1 MSFCTARNCILGVAY
16 EACYAVQTKFFERK
30 AIVMEIRAALEADY
44 PAIMRIWENSVRAT
58 HDFLKEEDLQLYK
71 KLIPIAYLP
80 QLKAFIMESNA
91 HPCAFFA
98 VSDDNLEMLFVD
110 TEYRGQGVGAL
121 ALTYVLENL
130 QVYKVD
136 VNEQNQQAVDF
147 YLKKG
152 YKLVERS
159 AVDGMGKSYP
169 ILHLRHERAV
179 SGLK

>member
-1 MSFCTARNCILGVAY
+1 
-16 EACYAVQTKFFERK
+16 
-30 AIVMEIRAALEADY
+30 MEIRAAIEADY
-44 PAIMRIWENSVRAT
+44 PAILRIWENSVRAT

-71 KLIPIAYLP
+71 KLIPTAYLP
-80 QLKAFIMESNA
+80 QLKAFIIENNA

-110 TEYRGQGVGAL
+110 SGYRGKGIGTVAL
-121 ALTYVLENL
+121 QHVLDRL

-152 YKLVERS
+152 YQLVERS

-169 ILHLRHERAV
+169 ILHLRHEKAV
-179 SGLK
+179 NGLQ